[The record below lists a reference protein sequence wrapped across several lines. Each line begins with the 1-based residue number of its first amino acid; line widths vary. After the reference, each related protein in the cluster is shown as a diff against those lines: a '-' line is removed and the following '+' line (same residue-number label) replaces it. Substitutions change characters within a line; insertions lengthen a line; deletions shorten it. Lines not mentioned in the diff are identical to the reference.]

1 MITTRRFEAE
11 ISVDKYFE
19 NYVDVEGIAEKC
31 EACDKHAQY
40 WCCAPFDFDV
50 ADFWNKYNDLF
61 LLAMRI
67 KPDPKYRGKK
77 FEGEELEA
85 ILTET
90 LNKGKELL
98 AGELYVWEKKM
109 NGVALSAGACTRC
122 TDGCTRPDGPPCRYA
137 DEMRYNLESLG
148 ADVNKTITDVFG
160 LQPLWVEDGVIP
172 EYFIL
177 VSGLLYNPKE
187 D

>member
-1 MITTRRFEAE
+1 MITTRRYEAE
-11 ISVDKYFE
+11 ISVKEYLE
-19 NYVDVEGIAEKC
+19 KYVDIEGITDKC
-31 EACDKHAQY
+31 SDCGTYNQF
-40 WCCAPFDFDV
+40 WCCPEFDFDV
-50 ADFWNKYNDLF
+50 KEYWEKYNDLF

-77 FEGEELEA
+77 FEGEELDN
-85 ILTET
+85 ILKET

-98 AGELYVWEKKM
+98 AGELYVWEQKM

-122 TDGCTRPDGPPCRYA
+122 TEGCTRPDGEPCRYA
-137 DEMRYNLESLG
+137 DDMRYNLESLG
-148 ADVNKTITDVFG
+148 ADINKTITGVFG
-160 LQPLWVEDGVIP
+160 LEPLWAEDGVIP